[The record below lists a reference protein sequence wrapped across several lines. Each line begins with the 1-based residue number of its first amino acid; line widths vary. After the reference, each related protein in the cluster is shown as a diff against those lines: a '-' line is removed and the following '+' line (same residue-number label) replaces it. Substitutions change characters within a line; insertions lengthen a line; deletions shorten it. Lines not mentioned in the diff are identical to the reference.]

1 MMSMSNIFAYHSK
14 KLYPTEIRR
23 KVRCPYG
30 QNKKLY
36 LSCCTGSVV
45 SCRAWKFLAV
55 DVYQAIFILLTAGP
69 PISLQHYHCP

>member
-1 MMSMSNIFAYHSK
+1 MSNIFARHSK
-14 KLYPTEIRR
+14 KLHLTEIRR

-36 LSCCTGSVV
+36 LSYCSGSLV
-45 SCRAWKFLAV
+45 SCSAWKFLAV
-55 DVYQAIFILLTAGP
+55 GVYQAILILLTAGP

>member
-1 MMSMSNIFAYHSK
+1 MSNTFARHSK

-23 KVRCPYG
+23 KVRCSYG

-36 LSCCTGSVV
+36 LSYCTGSVV

>member
-1 MMSMSNIFAYHSK
+1 MSMSNIFARHSK
-14 KLYPTEIRR
+14 KLHLTEMRR

-36 LSCCTGSVV
+36 LSYCSGSLV
-45 SCRAWKFLAV
+45 SCSAWKFLAV
-55 DVYQAIFILLTAGP
+55 GVYQAILILLTAGP

>member
-1 MMSMSNIFAYHSK
+1 MSMSNIFARHSK
-14 KLYPTEIRR
+14 KLHLTEIRR

-36 LSCCTGSVV
+36 LSYCSGSLV
-45 SCRAWKFLAV
+45 SCSAWKFLAV
-55 DVYQAIFILLTAGP
+55 GVYQAILILLTAGP

>member
-1 MMSMSNIFAYHSK
+1 MMSMSNTFARHSK
-14 KLYPTEIRR
+14 KLYPTKIRR

-36 LSCCTGSVV
+36 LSYCTGSVV
-45 SCRAWKFLAV
+45 YCRAWKFLAV
-55 DVYQAIFILLTAGP
+55 DVYQAILILLTAGP

>member
-1 MMSMSNIFAYHSK
+1 MSNIFARHSK
-14 KLYPTEIRR
+14 KLHLTEMRR

-36 LSCCTGSVV
+36 LSYCSGSLV
-45 SCRAWKFLAV
+45 SCSAWKFLAV
-55 DVYQAIFILLTAGP
+55 GVYQAILILLTAGP

>member
-1 MMSMSNIFAYHSK
+1 MMSMSNIFARHSK

-36 LSCCTGSVV
+36 LSYCTGSVV